1 MEQGFS
7 FSTIAGS
14 EREASLSM
22 YEVWLGTQKGK
33 IEEGLAD
40 PQRLQQCSQDMRGA
54 LAGFFQ
60 NEYALPQDNIAVFS
74 GRSAPLHRFI
84 FEQAFKQASQ
94 DANLFKPEFV
104 YFDDWQNQHLYI
116 NRESTTPNFQ
126 NSPDPFLVMAQ
137 LHERGANIAI
147 HEDHTR
153 LGGKHTF
160 LIEHWKKGLID
171 QIYQYSAPVF
181 PDHHWIR
188 DFHFALRDEWYNRFF
203 SGFSKLYSQREFYK
217 THGFMEVLDKHRSHI
232 LTSDSSQFRQ
242 AMATLHEASGHLEQA
257 LLL

>member
-74 GRSAPLHRFI
+74 GRSAPLHR
-84 FEQAFKQASQ
+84 
-94 DANLFKPEFV
+94 LF
-104 YFDDWQNQHLYI
+104 L
-116 NRESTTPNFQ
+116 S
-126 NSPDPFLVMAQ
+126 
-137 LHERGANIAI
+137 
-147 HEDHTR
+147 R
-153 LGGKHTF
+153 LLNK
-160 LIEHWKKGLID
+160 LPRR
-171 QIYQYSAPVF
+171 QIYSSLSLSISMIGRISTSISTEKVQLPTFKIAL
-181 PDHHWIR
+181 I
-188 DFHFALRDEWYNRFF
+188 HF
-203 SGFSKLYSQREFYK
+203 
-217 THGFMEVLDKHRSHI
+217 
-232 LTSDSSQFRQ
+232 
-242 AMATLHEASGHLEQA
+242 
-257 LLL
+257 